1 MSCNLARKKSAR
13 RLAVARG
20 EAHIAGMPFS
30 PHHFACPLCDAEFK
44 LVLVEA
50 GPESTDGNVECPAC
64 ATELPGRA
72 PGKVLKYFLVAEP
85 G

>member
-1 MSCNLARKKSAR
+1 MRHRACTKKWLAF
-13 RLAVARG
+13 VAG
-20 EAHIAGMPFS
+20 DTHIPAMPLT

-50 GPESTDGNVECPAC
+50 GPESSDANVECPAC
-64 ATELPGRA
+64 ATEFPGRA